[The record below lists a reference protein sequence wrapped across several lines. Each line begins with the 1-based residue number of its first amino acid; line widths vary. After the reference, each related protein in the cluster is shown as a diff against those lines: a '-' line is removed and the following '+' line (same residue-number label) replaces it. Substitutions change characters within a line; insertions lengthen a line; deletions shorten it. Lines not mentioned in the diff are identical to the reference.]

1 MLKHYIVIT
10 PETVKLNGVEIS
22 HAEQGNAMLT
32 ELYRAHVGDYPKF
45 FKMDTLCKLGF
56 VASEML
62 LKDEGQERFVPR
74 EDRAVVLFNRTASLQ
89 ADTNYQSTIQDP
101 DNFFPSPAAFVYTL
115 PNIVT
120 GEIAIRNKYFGE
132 TSFIVL
138 EACDAQIMARQLMNA
153 FRDPMTQ
160 SILGG
165 WLDCNDENHFEA
177 RLFLVEKQQFENIT
191 SLETALINSLDI
203 PTIQRLNN
211 QQLNNNNK
219 MDELIY
225 TLKQQIIEALNLED
239 MTPEDIDENASLF
252 GEGLGLDSIDALE
265 LIVLMEKNYGIKL
278 QDPSQG
284 KEIFKSVAVM
294 ADYIQ
299 KNRTK

>member
-1 MLKHYIVIT
+1 MLKHYVVIT
-10 PETVKLNGVEIS
+10 PETVKLNGIS
-22 HAEQGNAMLT
+22 INHAEQGNALLT
-32 ELYRAHVGDYPKF
+32 ELYRAYIGDYPKF
-45 FKMDTLCKLGF
+45 FKMDTLSKLGF

-62 LKDEGQERFVPR
+62 LKDEGKERFVSR
-74 EDRAVVLFNRTASLQ
+74 EDRAVVLFNKTASLQ
-89 ADTNYQSTIQDP
+89 ADTNYQATIQDP
-101 DNFFPSPAAFVYTL
+101 ENFFPSPAAFVYTL

-120 GEIAIRNKYFGE
+120 GEIAIRNKYYGE
-132 TSFIVL
+132 TSFIVV
-138 EACDAQIMARQLMNA
+138 ESCDAHIMARQLMNA
-153 FRDPMTQ
+153 FQDPMTQ

-165 WLDCNDENHFEA
+165 WLDCTDENHFEA
-177 RLFLVEKQQFENIT
+177 RLFLVEKQQFDNLE
-191 SLETALINSLDI
+191 SLESALIADLEI
-203 PTIQRLNN
+203 PTIKRLNN
-211 QQLNNNNK
+211 QQLNNNT

-239 MTPEDIDENASLF
+239 MKPEDIDENASLF

-278 QDPSQG
+278 QDPSMG

-294 ADYIQ
+294 ADYIS

>member
-1 MLKHYIVIT
+1 MLKHFVVIT
-10 PETVKLNGVEIS
+10 PEAVKLNGIDINRT
-22 HAEQGNAMLT
+22 EQGNALLT
-32 ELYRAHVGDYPKF
+32 ELYRAYVGDYPKF
-45 FKMDTLCKLGF
+45 FKMDTLSKLGF

-62 LKDEGQERFVPR
+62 MKDEGHERFVPR
-74 EDRAVVLFNRTASLQ
+74 EDRAVILFNTTSSLQ
-89 ADTNYQSTIQDP
+89 ADTNYQVTIQDP
-101 DNFFPSPAAFVYTL
+101 ENYFPSPAAFVYTL

-120 GEIAIRNKYFGE
+120 GEIAIRNKYYGE
-132 TSFIVL
+132 TSFIVM
-138 EACDAQIMARQLMNA
+138 ETCDAQIMARQLMNA
-153 FRDPMTQ
+153 FQDTITQ

-177 RLFLVEKQQFENIT
+177 RIFLIEKQQFNNIE
-191 SLETALINSLDI
+191 SLESALLADLEIIKSSNFKS
-203 PTIQRLNN
+203 
-211 QQLNNNNK
+211 LNNNT

-239 MTPEDIDENASLF
+239 KTPEDIDENASLF

-278 QDPSQG
+278 QDPSMG

-294 ADYIQ
+294 ADYIS

>member
-1 MLKHYIVIT
+1 MLKHYVVIT
-10 PETVKLNGVEIS
+10 PETVKLNGIS
-22 HAEQGNAMLT
+22 INHAEQGNALLT
-32 ELYRAHVGDYPKF
+32 ELYRAYIGDYPKF
-45 FKMDTLCKLGF
+45 FKMDTLSKLGF

-62 LKDEGQERFVPR
+62 LKDEGKERFVSR
-74 EDRAVVLFNRTASLQ
+74 EDRAVVLFNKTASLQ
-89 ADTNYQSTIQDP
+89 ADTNYQATIQDP
-101 DNFFPSPAAFVYTL
+101 ENFFPSPAAFVYTL

-120 GEIAIRNKYFGE
+120 GEIAIRNKYYGE
-132 TSFIVL
+132 TSFIVV
-138 EACDAQIMARQLMNA
+138 ESCDAHIMARQLMNA
-153 FRDPMTQ
+153 FQDPMTQ

-177 RLFLVEKQQFENIT
+177 RLFLVEKQQFENIE
-191 SLETALINSLDI
+191 SFESALVANLEI
-203 PTIQRLNN
+203 PTIKRLNN
-211 QQLNNNNK
+211 QQLNNNT

-239 MTPEDIDENASLF
+239 MKPEDIDENASLF

-278 QDPSQG
+278 QDPSMG

-294 ADYIQ
+294 ADYIS

>member
-1 MLKHYIVIT
+1 MLKHYIIIT
-10 PETVKLNGVEIS
+10 PDKVKLNGVDIA
-22 HAEQGNAMLT
+22 HAEQGSAMLT

-45 FKMDTLCKLGF
+45 FKMDTLSKLGF
-56 VASEML
+56 VASEL
-62 LKDEGQERFVPR
+62 LLNDEGGERFVPR

-89 ADTNYQSTIQDP
+89 ADTNYQATIQDP

-120 GEIAIRNKYFGE
+120 GEIAIRNKYYGE
-132 TSFIVL
+132 TSFIVM
-138 EACDAQIMARQLMNA
+138 EECNMQIMARQLQNA

-165 WLDCNDENHFEA
+165 WLDCTDENHFEA
-177 RLFLVEKQQFENIT
+177 HLFLIGKIQFDAT
-191 SLETALINSLDI
+191 DLEII
-203 PTIQRLNN
+203 N
-211 QQLNNNNK
+211 QQLNNNK

-265 LIVLMEKNYGIKL
+265 LIVLMEKNYGNKL

-294 ADYIQ
+294 ADFIQ

>member
-1 MLKHYIVIT
+1 MLKHYVIIT
-10 PETVKLNGVEIS
+10 PETVKLNGVDMS
-22 HAEQGNAMLT
+22 HAEQGGAMLT

-45 FKMDTLCKLGF
+45 FKMDTLSKLGF

-62 LKDEGQERFVPR
+62 LKDESQERFVPR
-74 EDRAVVLFNRTASLQ
+74 EDRAVVLFNKTASLQ
-89 ADTNYQSTIQDP
+89 ADTNYQATIQDP
-101 DNFFPSPAAFVYTL
+101 ENFFPSPAAFVYTL

-120 GEIAIRNKYFGE
+120 GEIAIRNKYYGE
-132 TSFIVL
+132 TSFIVM
-138 EACDAQIMARQLMNA
+138 ESCDAHIMARQLMNA
-153 FRDPMTQ
+153 FQDPMTQ

-177 RLFLVEKQQFENIT
+177 RLFLIEKQQFNDIT
-191 SLETALINSLDI
+191 SLESALVNSLEI

-211 QQLNNNNK
+211 QQLNNNK

-278 QDPSQG
+278 QDPSMG

-294 ADYIQ
+294 ADYIS

>member
-1 MLKHYIVIT
+1 MLKHYVVIT
-10 PETVKLNGVEIS
+10 PETVKLNGIS
-22 HAEQGNAMLT
+22 INHAEQGNALLT
-32 ELYRAHVGDYPKF
+32 ELYRAYIGDYPKF
-45 FKMDTLCKLGF
+45 FKMDTLSKLGF

-62 LKDEGQERFVPR
+62 LKDEVQERFVPR
-74 EDRAVVLFNRTASLQ
+74 EDRAVVLFNKTASLQ
-89 ADTNYQSTIQDP
+89 ADTNYQATIQDP
-101 DNFFPSPAAFVYTL
+101 ENFFPSPAAFVYTL

-120 GEIAIRNKYFGE
+120 GEIAIRNKYYGE
-132 TSFIVL
+132 TSFIVM
-138 EACDAQIMARQLMNA
+138 ESCDAHIMARQLINA
-153 FRDPMTQ
+153 FQDLMTQ

-177 RLFLVEKQQFENIT
+177 RLFLVEKQQFDNLE
-191 SLETALINSLDI
+191 SLKSALIADLDI
-203 PTIQRLNN
+203 PTIKRINN
-211 QQLNNNNK
+211 QQLNNNT

-239 MTPEDIDENASLF
+239 MKPEDIDENASLF

-278 QDPSQG
+278 QDPSMG

-294 ADYIQ
+294 ADYIS

>member
-1 MLKHYIVIT
+1 MLKHFVMIT
-10 PETVKLNGVEIS
+10 PEAVKLNGNDMA
-22 HAEQGNAMLT
+22 HAEQGNALLT
-32 ELYRAHVGDYPKF
+32 ELYRTHVGDYPKF
-45 FKMDTLCKLGF
+45 FKMDTLSKLGF

-62 LKDEGQERFVPR
+62 LKDESEERFVPR
-74 EDRAVVLFNRTASLQ
+74 EDRAVVMFNKTASLQ

-101 DNFFPSPAAFVYTL
+101 ENFFPSPAAFVYTL

-120 GEIAIRNKYFGE
+120 GEIAIRNKYNGE
-132 TSFIVL
+132 TSFIVM
-138 EACDAQIMARQLMNA
+138 ESCDAHIMARQLMNA
-153 FRDPMTQ
+153 FQDPMTQ

-165 WLDCNDENHFEA
+165 WLDCTDENHFEA
-177 RLFLVEKQQFENIT
+177 RLFLVEKQQFDNLE
-191 SLETALINSLDI
+191 SLESALIADLEI
-203 PTIQRLNN
+203 PTIKRLNN
-211 QQLNNNNK
+211 QQLNNNT

-239 MTPEDIDENASLF
+239 MKPEDIDENASLF

-278 QDPSQG
+278 QDPSMG

-294 ADYIQ
+294 ADYIS
-299 KNRTK
+299 KNRSK

>member
-1 MLKHYIVIT
+1 
-10 PETVKLNGVEIS
+10 
-22 HAEQGNAMLT
+22 
-32 ELYRAHVGDYPKF
+32 
-45 FKMDTLCKLGF
+45 
-56 VASEML
+56 
-62 LKDEGQERFVPR
+62 
-74 EDRAVVLFNRTASLQ
+74 
-89 ADTNYQSTIQDP
+89 
-101 DNFFPSPAAFVYTL
+101 
-115 PNIVT
+115 
-120 GEIAIRNKYFGE
+120 
-132 TSFIVL
+132 
-138 EACDAQIMARQLMNA
+138 MNA
-153 FRDPMTQ
+153 FQDPMTQ

-177 RLFLVEKQQFENIT
+177 RLFLIEKQQFDNIAA
-191 SLETALINSLDI
+191 LESALINSLDI

-211 QQLNNNNK
+211 QQLNNKK

-239 MTPEDIDENASLF
+239 MKPEDIDENASLF

-278 QDPSQG
+278 QDPSMG

>member
-1 MLKHYIVIT
+1 MLKHFVVIT
-10 PETVKLNGVEIS
+10 PETVKLNGVDLT
-22 HAEQGNAMLT
+22 HAEQDNALLT
-32 ELYRAHVGDYPKF
+32 ELYRAQVGDYPKF
-45 FKMDTLCKLGF
+45 FKMDTLSKLGF
-56 VASEML
+56 VASELL
-62 LKDEGQERFVPR
+62 LKDEGQERYVPR
-74 EDRAVVLFNRTASLQ
+74 EDRAVVLFNKTASLQ
-89 ADTNYQSTIQDP
+89 ADTNYQATIQDP
-101 DNFFPSPAAFVYTL
+101 ENFFPSPAAFVYTL

-132 TSFIVL
+132 TSFIVT
-138 EACDAQIMARQLMNA
+138 ESCDAQIMARQLMNA
-153 FRDPMTQ
+153 FQDPMTQ

-177 RLFLVEKQQFENIT
+177 RLFLVEKQQFDNIE
-191 SLETALINSLDI
+191 SLETELLNSLNI
-203 PTIQRLNN
+203 STIQRLNT
-211 QQLNNNNK
+211 QQLNNNK

-239 MTPEDIDENASLF
+239 MKPEDIDENASLF

-278 QDPSQG
+278 QDPSMG

>member
-1 MLKHYIVIT
+1 MLKHFVIIT
-10 PETVKLNGVEIS
+10 PEAVKLNGNDMAHV
-22 HAEQGNAMLT
+22 EQGNALLT
-32 ELYRAHVGDYPKF
+32 ELYRTHVGDYPKF
-45 FKMDTLCKLGF
+45 FKMDTLSKLGF

-62 LKDEGQERFVPR
+62 LKDEGQERFVSR
-74 EDRAVVLFNRTASLQ
+74 EDRAVVLFNKTASLQ
-89 ADTNYQSTIQDP
+89 ADTNYQATIQDP
-101 DNFFPSPAAFVYTL
+101 ENFFPSPAAFVYTL

-120 GEIAIRNKYFGE
+120 GEIAIRNKYYGE
-132 TSFIVL
+132 TSFIVM
-138 EACDAQIMARQLMNA
+138 ESCDAHIMARQLMNA
-153 FRDPMTQ
+153 FQDMMTQ
-160 SILGG
+160 SIFGG

-177 RLFLVEKQQFENIT
+177 RLLLVEKQQFDNIE
-191 SLETALINSLDI
+191 SFESALVANLEI
-203 PTIQRLNN
+203 PTHKRINN
-211 QQLNNNNK
+211 QQLNNNT

-239 MTPEDIDENASLF
+239 MKPEDIDENASLF

-278 QDPSQG
+278 QDPSMG

-294 ADYIQ
+294 ADYIS

>member
-1 MLKHYIVIT
+1 MTHSVIIT
-10 PETVKLNGVEIS
+10 PNSIVVDNKPLA
-22 HAEQGNAMLT
+22 HNATGSALLT
-32 ELYRAHVGDYPKF
+32 EFYRSYVGDYPKF
-45 FKMDTLCKLGF
+45 FKMDTLSKLGF

-74 EDRAVVLFNRTASLQ
+74 EDRAVVLFNKMASLQ
-89 ADTNYQSTIQDP
+89 ADTNYQATIQDP
-101 DNFFPSPAAFVYTL
+101 ENFFPSPAAFVYTL

-132 TSFIVL
+132 TSFIVM
-138 EACDAQIMARQLMNA
+138 ESCDAQIMARQLMNA
-153 FRDPMTQ
+153 FQDPMTQ

-165 WLDCNDENHFEA
+165 WLDCSDENHFEA
-177 RLFLVEKQQFENIT
+177 RLFLIEKQSTLNLESLNLEIFKSLNINT
-191 SLETALINSLDI
+191 
-203 PTIQRLNN
+203 
-211 QQLNNNNK
+211 

-239 MTPEDIDENASLF
+239 MKPEDIDENASLF

-278 QDPSQG
+278 QDPSMG

-294 ADYIQ
+294 ADYIS

>member
-1 MLKHYIVIT
+1 MLKHYIIIT
-10 PETVKLNGVEIS
+10 PDTVRLNGADLA
-22 HAEQGNAMLT
+22 HAEQGSALLT

-45 FKMDTLCKLGF
+45 FKMDTLSKLGF
-56 VASEML
+56 VASELL
-62 LKDEGQERFVPR
+62 LKDEGGERFVPR

-89 ADTNYQSTIQDP
+89 ADTNYQNTIQDP
-101 DNFFPSPAAFVYTL
+101 ENFFPSPAAFVYTL

-120 GEIAIRNKYFGE
+120 GEIAIRNKYYGE
-132 TSFIVL
+132 TSFLVM
-138 EACDAQIMARQLMNA
+138 EQCDLQIMARQLMNA

-165 WLDCNDENHFEA
+165 WLDCTDENHFEA
-177 RLFLVEKQQFENIT
+177 RLFLIEKP
-191 SLETALINSLDI
+191 SINATDLDI
-203 PTIQRLNN
+203 IN
-211 QQLNNNNK
+211 QQLNNNK

-239 MTPEDIDENASLF
+239 MKPEDIDENASLF

-294 ADYIQ
+294 ADFIQ

>member
-1 MLKHYIVIT
+1 MLKVYIN
-10 PETVKLNGVEIS
+10 PETVTVNGQMLEHQEKGS
-22 HAEQGNAMLT
+22 ALLT
-32 ELYRAHVGDYPKF
+32 ELYRKHVGNYPKF
-45 FKMDTLCKLGF
+45 FKMDTLSKLGF
-56 VASEML
+56 VASEL
-62 LKDEGQERFVPR
+62 LLQAEGAPRFEPR
-74 EDRAVVLFNRTASLQ
+74 EDRAVVFFNRCASLQ
-89 ADTNYQSTIQDP
+89 ADTNYQATIQDP
-101 DNFFPSPAAFVYTL
+101 ENFFPSPAAFVYTL

-120 GEIAIRNKYFGE
+120 GEIAIRNKYYGE
-132 TSFIVL
+132 TSFLVL
-138 EACDAQIMARQLMNA
+138 PACDMQLMARQLQNV
-153 FRDPMTQ
+153 FLDPMTT
-160 SILGG
+160 SVLGG
-165 WLDCNDENHFEA
+165 WLDCADENHFEA
-177 RLFLVEKQQFENIT
+177 ELFLFEKSPASTNQLSNRIT
-191 SLETALINSLDI
+191 E
-203 PTIQRLNN
+203 
-211 QQLNNNNK
+211 QLKNKK

-239 MTPEDIDENASLF
+239 MKPEDIDENASLF

>member
-1 MLKHYIVIT
+1 MLKHFVIIT
-10 PETVKLNGVEIS
+10 PEAVKLNGNDMAHV
-22 HAEQGNAMLT
+22 EQGNALLT
-32 ELYRAHVGDYPKF
+32 ELYRTHVGDYPKF
-45 FKMDTLCKLGF
+45 FKMDTLSKLGF

-62 LKDEGQERFVPR
+62 LKDEGQERFVSR
-74 EDRAVVLFNRTASLQ
+74 EDRAVVLFNKTASLQ
-89 ADTNYQSTIQDP
+89 ADTNYQATIQDP
-101 DNFFPSPAAFVYTL
+101 ENFFPSPAAFVYTL

-120 GEIAIRNKYFGE
+120 GEIAIRNKYYGE
-132 TSFIVL
+132 TSFIVM
-138 EACDAQIMARQLMNA
+138 ESCDAHIMARQLMNA
-153 FRDPMTQ
+153 FQDLMTQ
-160 SILGG
+160 SIFGG

-177 RLFLVEKQQFENIT
+177 RLFLVEKQQFDNIE
-191 SLETALINSLDI
+191 SFESALVANREI
-203 PTIQRLNN
+203 PTHKRINN
-211 QQLNNNNK
+211 QQLNNNT

-239 MTPEDIDENASLF
+239 MKPEDIDENASLF

-278 QDPSQG
+278 QDPSMG

-294 ADYIQ
+294 ADYIS

>member
-1 MLKHYIVIT
+1 MLKHFVIIT
-10 PETVKLNGVEIS
+10 PETVKLNGTDMN
-22 HAEQGNAMLT
+22 HAEQGNVLLT

-45 FKMDTLCKLGF
+45 FKMDTLSKLGF

-74 EDRAVVLFNRTASLQ
+74 EDRAVVLFNKTASLQ
-89 ADTNYQSTIQDP
+89 ADTNYQATIQDSE
-101 DNFFPSPAAFVYTL
+101 NFFPSPAAFVYTL

-120 GEIAIRNKYFGE
+120 GEIAIRNKYYGE

-138 EACDAQIMARQLMNA
+138 DSCDAQIMARQLMNA
-153 FRDPMTQ
+153 FQDPMTQ

-177 RLFLVEKQQFENIT
+177 RLFLIEKQQFNDVASIETELLSSLNI
-191 SLETALINSLDI
+191 S
-203 PTIQRLNN
+203 TIKRFNN
-211 QQLNNNNK
+211 QQLNNNT

-239 MTPEDIDENASLF
+239 MKPEDIDENASLF

-278 QDPSQG
+278 QDPSMG

-294 ADYIQ
+294 ADYIS

>member
-1 MLKHYIVIT
+1 MLKHFVIIT
-10 PETVKLNGVEIS
+10 PETVKLNGVDMS
-22 HAEQGNAMLT
+22 HAEQGNALLT
-32 ELYRAHVGDYPKF
+32 ELYRAHVGDYSKF
-45 FKMDTLCKLGF
+45 FKMDTLSKLGF

-62 LKDEGQERFVPR
+62 LKDEGEERFVPR

-89 ADTNYQSTIQDP
+89 ADTNYQATIQDP
-101 DNFFPSPAAFVYTL
+101 ENFFPSPAAFVYTL

-120 GEIAIRNKYFGE
+120 GEIAIRNKYYGE
-132 TSFIVL
+132 TSFIVV
-138 EACDAQIMARQLMNA
+138 ESCDAQIMARQLMNA
-153 FRDPMTQ
+153 FQDPMTQ

-165 WLDCNDENHFEA
+165 WLDCTDENHFEA
-177 RLFLVEKQQFENIT
+177 RLFLIEKQQFDNIE
-191 SLETALINSLDI
+191 SLETELLNSLDI
-203 PTIQRLNN
+203 STIQRLNK
-211 QQLNNNNK
+211 QQLNNNK

-278 QDPSQG
+278 QDPSMG

>member
-10 PETVKLNGVEIS
+10 PETVKLNGVEMS
-22 HAEQGNAMLT
+22 RAEQGNAMLT

-56 VASEML
+56 VASEIL

-101 DNFFPSPAAFVYTL
+101 ENFFPSPAAFVYTL

-120 GEIAIRNKYFGE
+120 GEIAIRNKYYGE
-132 TSFIVL
+132 TSFIVI
-138 EACDAQIMARQLMNA
+138 ESCDAQIMARQLMNA

-160 SILGG
+160 CILGG
-165 WLDCNDENHFEA
+165 WLDCTDENHFEA
-177 RLFLVEKQQFENIT
+177 RLFLVEKQQFDNIT
-191 SLETALINSLDI
+191 ALESTLINNLEI
-203 PTIQRLNN
+203 IN

-278 QDPSQG
+278 QDPSMG